1 MKATVQP
8 VKGTRDFYPEV
19 MAVRSWLYAVMRKVS
34 ESFGYQEYEAPI
46 LESIELYGIKS
57 GDELVKEQ
65 SFVFQDRGGNLITLR
80 PELTPSLV
88 RMVAQRQNQLSFP
101 LRWWSFGPF
110 WRYERPQKGRTR
122 EFFQWNVDLIG
133 VSSPAGDAELVAVVA
148 AFFQRI
154 GLLPKDALI
163 MVNNRQLMETEITDL
178 GIPGSK
184 LTDIFRL
191 IDRKDKMRLDEWL
204 AYAKDTGLTG
214 PQIEGLE
221 TILSDQQ
228 LWKKSDDLVQFFS
241 AVEALGIGDYIQ
253 FAPTIIRGLDYYTGI
268 VFEALA
274 QGGGLRRSILG
285 GGRYDNLLSD
295 VGGAPLPATGFAMGD
310 LVISILLEEL
320 ELIPESVRQS
330 PAPVFVSVFD
340 QERLLASLALSDEL
354 RQAGLNTVCYS
365 QVDKLSKQLKYA
377 DRNGFRVATVLG
389 PDELENGQVTLK
401 SLTSGEQISV
411 PRSQAATT
419 IRQMLD
425 QGFAS

>member
-411 PRSQAATT
+411 PRSQAAAT
-419 IRQMLD
+419 IRRMLD
-425 QGFAS
+425 QGIAS